1 MFLFGKDRTSDG
13 PLPQEITRFLETF
26 ELFITQRKL
35 TKPVTELHQ
44 TLHELRMQLIGII
57 TKNFLT
63 IPAEDEA
70 NFCRDLADKLTQ
82 VCKEFPQDEQDR
94 DYYDYCIAEILLC
107 FEWVQQIKQE
117 CTGDLITQKVMLQ
130 DLPILRPF
138 DYGLRGQMKLVATR
152 VASERSG

>member
-1 MFLFGKDRTSDG
+1 MFFFSKDKSG
-13 PLPQEITRFLETF
+13 AAPISQEVTRFLETF

-35 TKPVTELHQ
+35 NKPVTELHQ

-63 IPAEDEA
+63 IPADDEA
-70 NFCRDLADKLTQ
+70 QFCRFFADELAK
-82 VCKEFPQDEQDR
+82 VCKEFPQTEADN

-117 CTGDLITQKVMLQ
+117 CTGDLITQKVLLQ

-138 DYGLRGQMKLVATR
+138 DYGLRGQMRLVPVRA
-152 VASERSG
+152 ANERPE

>member
-1 MFLFGKDRTSDG
+1 MFFFGKDKEPSG
-13 PLPQEITRFLETF
+13 PLPQEIMRFLETF

-35 TKPVTELHQ
+35 NKPVTELHL
-44 TLHELRMQLIGII
+44 TLHEMRMQLISII

-63 IPAEDEA
+63 IPSEDEA
-70 NFCRDLADKLTQ
+70 NFCRFLADHLAK

-117 CTGDLITQKVMLQ
+117 CSGDLITQKVMLQ

-138 DYGLRGQMKLVATR
+138 DYGLRGQMRLVSAR
-152 VASERSG
+152 AANERPE

>member
-1 MFLFGKDRTSDG
+1 MFFFGKDKEPAG
-13 PLPQEITRFLETF
+13 PLPQEMVRFLETF

-35 TKPVTELHQ
+35 NKPVVELHQ

-57 TKNFLT
+57 TRNFLT
-63 IPAEDEA
+63 IPSEDEA
-70 NFCRDLADKLTQ
+70 NFCRLLADQLARI
-82 VCKEFPQDEQDR
+82 CKEFPQDEQDR

-117 CTGDLITQKVMLQ
+117 CAGDLITQKVMLQ

-138 DYGLRGQMKLVATR
+138 DYGLRGQMRLVPDRA
-152 VASERSG
+152 ANEGQD

>member
-1 MFLFGKDRTSDG
+1 MFFTSKDKSGKG

-35 TKPVTELHQ
+35 NKPVIELHQ

-63 IPAEDEA
+63 IPAEHEPQ
-70 NFCRDLADKLTQ
+70 FCRAFADELTHI
-82 VCKEFPQDEQDR
+82 CREFPQDEQDR

-117 CTGDLITQKVMLQ
+117 CSGDLITQKVLLQ

-138 DYGLRGQMKLVATR
+138 DYGLRSQMRLVPAR
-152 VASERSG
+152 AVNEEND

>member
-1 MFLFGKDRTSDG
+1 MFFFGKDKEPTG
-13 PLPQEITRFLETF
+13 PLPQEMSRFLETF

-35 TKPVTELHQ
+35 NKPVVELHQ

-63 IPAEDEA
+63 IPSEDEA
-70 NFCRDLADKLTQ
+70 RFCRFLADELTK

-117 CTGDLITQKVMLQ
+117 CAGDLITQKVMLQ

-138 DYGLRGQMKLVATR
+138 DYGLRGQMRLVPAR
-152 VASERSG
+152 AANEGQD

>member
-1 MFLFGKDRTSDG
+1 MLFFGKDKAASPDH
-13 PLPQEITRFLETF
+13 LPEEVTRFFETF

-35 TKPVTELHQ
+35 NKPVTELHQ
-44 TLHELRMQLIGII
+44 TLHEMRMQLIGII
-57 TKNFLT
+57 ARSFLT
-63 IPAEDEA
+63 IPASDEA
-70 NFCRDLADKLTQ
+70 GFCRAFADGLAGI
-82 VCKEFPQDEQDR
+82 CREFPQTEQDQ

-138 DYGLRGQMKLVATR
+138 DYGLREQMRLLKTATR
-152 VASERSG
+152 

>member
-1 MFLFGKDRTSDG
+1 MIFFGNDRANSG
-13 PLPQEITRFLETF
+13 PLPQEMTRFLETF

-35 TKPVTELHQ
+35 NKPVTELHQ
-44 TLHELRMQLIGII
+44 TLHEMRMQLINII
-57 TKNFLT
+57 SKNFLT
-63 IPAEDEA
+63 IPADDEA
-70 NFCRDLADKLTQ
+70 NFCRHLADELAT
-82 VCKEFPQDEQDR
+82 VCKEFPQEEQDR

-138 DYGLRGQMKLVATR
+138 DYGVRGQMRLVPAR
-152 VASERSG
+152 AANESRD